1 MENSDI
7 LSLKCPQCGAT
18 LDMLQEQ
25 KYLTCNYCKSKLLI
39 SVNIVSELNDA
50 NTIAS
55 ELTLKRLQKE
65 LGCLLDLQNSLCT
78 MIAYVKLSGSSHYK
92 DDRDLEYFISEKF
105 STFAKYAMIHIMDK
119 KPGSPKRTIFSGE
132 PDSIKIRTQL
142 MSSFSNEDLNS
153 LIQKFINYDCGR
165 SNGKENLAI
174 AKYVSRIEELI
185 KINIEIDEKRKQ
197 ISTIKERL
205 P

>member
-18 LDMLQEQ
+18 LDMPQEQ

-39 SVNIVSELNDA
+39 SGNIVSELNDA

-55 ELTLKRLQKE
+55 ELTLKRLQEE
-65 LGCLLDLQNSLCT
+65 LSRLLDLRNSLCT
-78 MIAYVKLSGSSHYK
+78 MIAYVNLSGSSHYK
-92 DDRDLEYFISEKF
+92 DDRDLEYFISERF

-119 KPGSPKRTIFSGE
+119 KPGSPKRNIFSGE
-132 PDSIKIRTQL
+132 PDSIKIKTQL

-165 SNGKENLAI
+165 SNSKENLAI

-185 KINIEIDEKRKQ
+185 KINIEIDGKRKQ